1 VRKWEH
7 NTSHLYFNLILVG
20 FQEEMLW
27 FASTICEKSALFLE
41 EENQEIAEYFC
52 SETFLF
58 TLAYLSDIFG
68 KFNLLNTSMQGYDT
82 NIPVVSD
89 KVNAFVRKIGL

>member
-1 VRKWEH
+1 MGAEYKSLLFYCNSCWLSRGNVVAHVYDFR
-7 NTSHLYFNLILVG
+7 
-20 FQEEMLW
+20 EEL
-27 FASTICEKSALFLE
+27 ALFLE

-52 SETFLF
+52 SETFLLK
-58 TLAYLSDIFG
+58 LAYLSGIFE

-82 NIPVVSD
+82 NILVVSD